1 MTYKEQGIIDTEIM
15 PYKEQSIIDTE
26 IKSYKEQ
33 SIIDTE
39 IKSSV
44 TVVLDEV
51 HKLAAFRN

>member
-1 MTYKEQGIIDTEIM
+1 MTCKEQG
-15 PYKEQSIIDTE
+15 IIDTE

-44 TVVLDEV
+44 TIVLDEV
-51 HKLAAFRN
+51 HELAAQGTTEYFL